1 MSKRTIQVGRLI
13 RGALSELITGMRDTR
28 VKGVSVTE
36 VVLSVDL
43 LHAKV
48 YLDVF
53 GDESDT
59 DRAVKALHHASG
71 YLRRGLARMLDLR
84 NTPELRF
91 LFDRDLR
98 RGERVSRLLRETEEP
113 GDG

>member
-13 RGALSELITGMRDTR
+13 RSALSDLITGMRDTR
-28 VKGVSVTE
+28 VKGVAVTE

-48 YLDVF
+48 YLDAF
-53 GDESDT
+53 GDESDA
-59 DRAVKALHHASG
+59 DRAIKALHHASG
-71 YLRRGLARMLDLR
+71 YLRRGLAWRLNLR

-98 RGERVSRLLRETEEP
+98 RGERVSRLLRNPEEP